1 MILKTYYRGLYF
13 SFKQHIKQ
21 IYKDAM
27 LFLICLAPI
36 LYILLFHYGL
46 PFAENYFIEYLN
58 LSYILYPYYLLFD
71 LLLAVLTPTM
81 FSYASA
87 MVILGEIDDGITN
100 YMYVTPV
107 GKEGYIISRLIIPM
121 IFSLLITI
129 ITLKIFSL
137 TEISLI
143 KVIILSIMSIVNG
156 YIMCMIVIIMS
167 TNKVEGLAVMKLS
180 GLLLMGIPAPF
191 FIKGNIQYLASI
203 LQSFWLAK
211 FTMEDNIINLTLYF
225 LISAM
230 WVLAIKKKFKRKFL
244 H

>member
-1 MILKTYYRGLYF
+1 MIRTYYRGLYF

-21 IYKDAM
+21 IYMDAM
-27 LFLICLAPI
+27 LLLICLAPI
-36 LYILLFHYGL
+36 LYILLFRYGL
-46 PFAENYFIEYLN
+46 PFAENYFREYFN
-58 LSYILYPYYLLFD
+58 LSYILSPYYLVFD

-121 IFSLLITI
+121 ILSLLIAI
-129 ITLKIFSL
+129 ITLSVFSL
-137 TEISLI
+137 TSISLV
-143 KVIILSIMSIVNG
+143 KAIILCIMSSLLG
-156 YIMCMIVIIMS
+156 YIMCMIVITMS

-191 FIKGNIQYLASI
+191 FINGNIQYLASI
-203 LQSFWLAK
+203 LPSFWFAK
-211 FTMEDNIINLTLYF
+211 FAMEDNIINLTLYL

-230 WVLAIKKKFKRKFL
+230 WVLSINKKFKRKL
-244 H
+244 LY